1 MTSDSP
7 APKTAFL
14 DWFQKLGSNL
24 FLGLLVTVLSVLTAL
39 TNYTTYRA
47 NGIATEHDTEGSKL
61 LANSNTEYIRA
72 TQFIIQDY
80 TMFDGYYTQQ
90 NVDNFAAEYYQSNF
104 SQALQS
110 SVERGDAFDDRYYD
124 EMYAHS
130 DELFTQAFEEFD
142 KASAASERE
151 ATFQLAML
159 IAAVGLAFA
168 AYASLLGE
176 INRLRSLFALMSLCM
191 LVLSVGQYLVASA

>member
-1 MTSDSP
+1 
-7 APKTAFL
+7 
-14 DWFQKLGSNL
+14 
-24 FLGLLVTVLSVLTAL
+24 
-39 TNYTTYRA
+39 
-47 NGIATEHDTEGSKL
+47 
-61 LANSNTEYIRA
+61 
-72 TQFIIQDY
+72 
-80 TMFDGYYTQQ
+80 MFDGYYTQQ
-90 NVDNFAAEYYQSNF
+90 DVDNFAAEYYQSNF

-110 SVERGDAFDDRYYD
+110 SVEREDAFDDQYYD

-151 ATFQLAML
+151 AAFQLAML

-176 INRLRSLFALMSLCM
+176 LNRLRSLFAVMSLCM